1 MSLELTQLLEAV
13 STIRDELKE
22 LVEKLDLILGSA
34 RIDTLKSR
42 DGKVLGKAYLM
53 CGSATIIPTV
63 PVAEGDPAVTRFLIP
78 KVLERMK
85 AKYGIEYTVENRDGK
100 LRRLTVLNVPQ
111 AEYEKL
117 KRAVE
122 WALEKASAR
131 IRDPGGEASDEK

>member
-42 DGKVLGKAYLM
+42 DGEALGKAYLM
-53 CGSATIIPTV
+53 NRSATIIPTV

-85 AKYGIEYTVENRDGK
+85 AKYGIEYDVENRDGK

>member
-42 DGKVLGKAYLM
+42 DGGALGKAYLM

-131 IRDPGGEASDEK
+131 M